1 MSRVAL
7 LGIFLSVSILLRG
20 QSADQPI
27 SISFENEPLE
37 RALLELDRVVERQ
50 LSYNPQI
57 LPSGVVVNQSFDEE
71 SPENVLT
78 AILGNAYRLKNIG
91 DYIIIQKV
99 PPVKKEKTTFQIKG
113 GVTDAVTGLDLED
126 VSIYE
131 INSLQSTLSDKLGE
145 FSLKSETKL
154 ETATFVISKRFYED
168 TIIQVSNLK
177 PFETPIVLKK
187 EERAK
192 PAIPI
197 RERVRTFSSGLAKFF
212 TSDKVRTNASNVNFV
227 DTRMFQFSLVP
238 AVGTNRKLSSQIK
251 NKASLNLIA
260 GYTYG
265 VQGLEVGGV
274 YNISRGEV
282 WGVQVGG
289 FGNTVGGEVHGVQIG
304 GFINTTKDYV
314 RGTQVAGFVNV
325 ASDSVNGFQ
334 MGGFTNLTQEMRGIQ
349 VAGFNNHTKRMNGFQ
364 LSGFIN
370 TTHEMD
376 GFQLTGFIN
385 VAKEVKGLQLSVIN
399 IADTVASGI
408 PFGLFNFVKK
418 NGFISPAIESDDVV
432 PYRLAFRSGLDKFYT
447 VLSAGIDAGDHWT
460 FGAGFGS
467 RLFPLKEKAFFLN
480 PELRWINIAEGS
492 TDEDESNTII
502 RLNFNL
508 GYQVLKHL
516 SITTGPT
523 LNYYYTNKLDES
535 NQPVIG
541 LARNP
546 VVDQLSGNF
555 RHQIWVGYSI
565 GIGF

>member
-1 MSRVAL
+1 M
-7 LGIFLSVSILLRG
+7 SVSTLLFG
-20 QSADQPI
+20 QSTDQPI
-27 SISFENEPLE
+27 SISFENESLE
-37 RALLELDRVVERQ
+37 GALLKLDLALERQ

-57 LPSGVVVNQSFDEE
+57 LPSGVVVNQSFERE

-78 AILGNAYRLKNIG
+78 AILGKAYQLKNIG

-99 PPVKKEKTTFQIKG
+99 PPIKKEKTTFQITG
-113 GVTDAVTGLDLED
+113 GITDAATGLDLED

-131 INSLQSTLSDKLGE
+131 INSLQSTLSDKMGE
-145 FSLKSETKL
+145 FSLKSETNL
-154 ETATFVISKRFYED
+154 ETAIFVISKRFYED

-177 PFETPIVLKK
+177 PFEAPIVLKK
-187 EERAK
+187 EEPTK
-192 PAIPI
+192 PRIPI
-197 RERVRTFSSGLAKFF
+197 REHVRTFSSGLAKFF

-251 NKASLNLIA
+251 NNASLNLIA

-265 VQGLEVGGV
+265 VDGVELGGV

-282 WGVQVGG
+282 WGAQIGG
-289 FGNTVGGEVHGVQIG
+289 FGNTVGGEVHGLQMG
-304 GFINTTKDYV
+304 GFVNTSKDYV
-314 RGTQVAGFVNV
+314 KGAQVAGFINV

-334 MGGFTNLTQEMRGIQ
+334 MGGFTNLTREMRGIQ
-349 VAGFNNHTKRMNGFQ
+349 VAGFSNHTKRMSGFQ

-370 TTHEMD
+370 TTQEME

-385 VAKEVKGLQLSVIN
+385 IAKEVKGLQLSVIN
-399 IADTVASGI
+399 VADTVTSGV
-408 PFGLFNFVKK
+408 PFGLFNIVKK

-432 PYRLAFRSGLDKFYT
+432 PYRFAFRSGLDKFYS
-447 VLSAGIDAGDHWT
+447 VLSAGIDPGDHWT

-467 RLFPLKEKAFFLN
+467 RLFPLKEKKFFLN
-480 PELRWINIAEGS
+480 PELRWVNVAEGS
-492 TDEDESNTII
+492 GAEDENNTII
-502 RLNFNL
+502 RFNFNF

-523 LNYYYTNKLDES
+523 LNYYYTNHLDES
-535 NQPVIG
+535 RDPVI
-541 LARNP
+541 LLTRNP
-546 VVDQLSGNF
+546 IVDKLSGNF
-555 RHQIWVGYSI
+555 RHQLWIGYSV

>member
-1 MSRVAL
+1 MSRVGL
-7 LGIFLSVSILLRG
+7 LVIFLSVSTSLFG
-20 QSADQPI
+20 QSSDQPI
-27 SISFENEPLE
+27 SISFENETLE
-37 RALLELDRVVERQ
+37 NALLELDKVVERQ

-57 LPSGVVVNQSFDEE
+57 LPTGVVVNQSFEGQ

-78 AILGNAYRLKNIG
+78 AILGSAYQLKNIG

-99 PPVKKEKTTFQIKG
+99 PLVKKEKSTFQLTGGIK
-113 GVTDAVTGLDLED
+113 DAATGLDLED

-145 FSLKSETKL
+145 FSLKSETNL
-154 ETATFVISKRFYED
+154 ATATFVISKRFYED
-168 TIIQVSNLK
+168 TIIQVSNLE
-177 PFETPIVLKK
+177 PYVAPIVLKK
-187 EERAK
+187 EEQTK
-192 PAIPI
+192 PRIAI

-238 AVGTNRKLSSQIK
+238 AIGTNRKLSSQIK

-265 VQGLEVGGV
+265 VDGVEIGGV

-289 FGNTVGGEVHGVQIG
+289 FGNTVGGEVHGLQMG
-304 GFINTTKDYV
+304 GFINTSKDYV
-314 RGTQVAGFVNV
+314 KGAQIAGFINV

-334 MGGFTNLTQEMRGIQ
+334 MGGFTNLTREMSGIQ

-370 TTHEMD
+370 TTQEMD

-385 VAKEVKGLQLSVIN
+385 IAKEVKGLQLSVIN
-399 IADTVASGI
+399 VSDTVASGI
-408 PFGLFNFVKK
+408 PFGLFNIVKK
-418 NGFISPAIESDDVV
+418 NGFISPAIESDDLV
-432 PYRLAFRSGLDKFYT
+432 PYRLAFRSGLEKFYT
-447 VLSAGIDAGDHWT
+447 VLSAGIDPDDHWT

-467 RLFPLKEKAFFLN
+467 RLFPLKEKKFFLN
-480 PELRWINIAEGS
+480 PELRWINAAEGS
-492 TDEDESNTII
+492 GNQNENNTII
-502 RLNFNL
+502 RFGFNL
-508 GYQVLKHL
+508 GYQLFKHL

-523 LNYYYTNKLDES
+523 LNYYYTNHLDES
-535 NQPVIG
+535 QDPVIS

-546 VVDQLSGNF
+546 IVDEVSGKF
-555 RHQIWVGYSI
+555 RHQLWIGYSI